1 MMNDLRFRVVGVIAL
16 FFYLYT
22 PCCAAPKVVVGIK
35 PIHALVAGIM
45 KGVGEP
51 QLLIPAYESPHHFQ
65 LSPSKANL
73 MNQANLFIWVGP
85 QLETILERPIKNLV
99 KRGKRLELMNIPTLT
114 LHTQRSG
121 QTDPHIWLD
130 PENAKTIVALVT
142 QTLSELDPEAKPIYE
157 ENAVALLKDIDELTK
172 TLKEELEGLQKKK
185 YFVYHNAYQYFDH
198 AFDLQR
204 GTPVVLENSPELR
217 ARQRLKLERL
227 AHQDN
232 IACIFAEPQHGV
244 KIIENLAD
252 ELGLKIGILDPLG
265 IDIEDKEQNAY
276 IIMMRKIAKSLK
288 SCLKQE
294 PINDES

>member
-1 MMNDLRFRVVGVIAL
+1 M
-16 FFYLYT
+16 
-22 PCCAAPKVVVGIK
+22 
-35 PIHALVAGIM
+35 
-45 KGVGEP
+45 
-51 QLLIPAYESPHHFQ
+51 
-65 LSPSKANL
+65 
-73 MNQANLFIWVGP
+73 
-85 QLETILERPIKNLV
+85 
-99 KRGKRLELMNIPTLT
+99 
-114 LHTQRSG
+114 
-121 QTDPHIWLD
+121 
-130 PENAKTIVALVT
+130 
-142 QTLSELDPEAKPIYE
+142 
-157 ENAVALLKDIDELTK
+157 KDIDELTK